1 MELCRYDPLGDNTG
15 ELIAVKRLQPNKQG
29 NLADFRREIETM
41 SSLHCDYIVKYRG
54 VCYGIGKKTSPH

>member
-1 MELCRYDPLGDNTG
+1 MGDNTG

-54 VCYGIGKKTSPH
+54 ICYSIGRETSPI